1 LIQDKIKVSFRK
13 LKHIHHISDIQIRNL
28 KRHREYEEVFNGL
41 YEEVKKNPDNAVAYI
56 GGDIAHS
63 KTEMS
68 PELIDQLSR
77 LFKNLSDICPTI
89 IIAGNHDCN
98 LNNLNRMDCLTPI
111 VENLNHPNLHY
122 LKRTGIY
129 TCADTDFIVWDVWDS
144 EKDYIKAKDVPGD
157 RNKVV
162 LFHGTVDRSETD
174 LGFKLPSKVKMS
186 MFKGYDL
193 GLLGDIHKRQH
204 LNKEET
210 ISYCGSLVQQNHGE
224 DIGKG
229 YLLWDVPKRK
239 SEYIEIHNDF
249 GYYTIDIQDGKLPD
263 LSDLPNKPRV
273 RVRVSNTKPAQLKR
287 LMTKV
292 QKMAKIQESVITRVD
307 GLSTEKIRDNKINIG
322 DVNSVD
328 YQYKLISEYL
338 KNNYIVDDDTMIKIK
353 DVLKDLNSVIPEAD
367 IQRNVHWKLKR
378 FEFDNMFS
386 YGEDNVVDFT
396 KLNGII
402 GLFAPNATGKSA
414 LLDALSFCLFDT
426 CSRAYKADNIINNSK
441 STLYC
446 KVNFEIDGQ
455 DYFIER
461 RGKKNLRTG
470 HVKVDVDFWMID
482 DTGEKLSLNGD
493 QRRTTQV
500 NIRKVIGGYDD
511 FILTSMSSQNNST
524 VFIDKTQKERKE
536 LLSQF
541 MGLKIFD
548 TLYTQAAEDI
558 KEVNTLLN
566 DFKKS
571 DYDSELASITNDL
584 ILLNGKQKDFKKDE
598 RDLKKQ
604 IKQVLTEIKE
614 ETKRLKPV
622 DSNIRDYKTLEEEKK
637 KLDGILY
644 KVDEEYGVTKTSVQ
658 GFALQR
664 KDLQNKI
671 TSYEQENVSEKYIK
685 LEKLEEERDLFQ
697 IELDKLKIEVRTK
710 LDKIDKLGNLTYDE
724 DCDDCMSNPFTLD
737 AIQTKENLDKDKTLA
752 QQYVTKKQKMEDR
765 IQKMFKVRAYKND
778 LDGLLEEMNSLNVEE
793 SHSSTQLS
801 LLEEK
806 KTNILHQLTS
816 VNNEITQCKSQEQ
829 NVIFNSQIEL
839 SLDNLQSNND
849 DLDYQL
855 DVISKK
861 LTSLHGEIQVLKT
874 KENQINSN
882 INKVEELE
890 DSHQAYQYLLEAIK
904 RDGVPYDL
912 ISKSL
917 PTVEGAVNDILA
929 QIVDFSILFN
939 MDGKVIDT
947 HIVYDD
953 DRVWP
958 LELSSG
964 MERFI
969 SSLAIRVGLMNVSNL
984 PRSNFL
990 AIDEGWGTMDS
1001 ENLNSVAQLFQYLKT
1016 QFQFTFVVSHIES
1029 MRDFVDTLLEIKKV
1043 SGSSSVKFSRD

>member
-1 LIQDKIKVSFRK
+1 MIKNVVKVPFRK

-28 KRHREYEEVFNGL
+28 KRHREYEEVFNRL
-41 YEEVKKNPDNAVAYI
+41 YEKVKLNKENAVAYI

-77 LFKNLSDICPTI
+77 LFKNLSDIVPTI

-98 LNNLNRMDCLTPI
+98 LNNRSRMDCLSPI
-111 VENLNHPNLHY
+111 VDNLKHPNLHY
-122 LKRTGIY
+122 LKDTGIY
-129 TCADTDFIVWDVWDS
+129 KCADVQFVVWDVWDTK
-144 EKDYIKAKDVPGD
+144 KDYIKAKDVEG
-157 RNKVV
+157 KTKIV
-162 LFHGTVDRSETD
+162 LFHGTVDRCETD
-174 LGFKLPSKVKMS
+174 LGFRLPSDVKITQ
-186 MFKGYDL
+186 FKGYDM

-224 DIGKG
+224 GLSHG

-239 SEYIEIHNDF
+239 SEYIEIPNDY
-249 GYYTIDIQDGKLPD
+249 GYYTIDIQDGELPD
-263 LSDLPNKPRV
+263 LSDLPLKPRV
-273 RVRVSNTKPAQLKR
+273 RVRVSNTKPSQLKK

-292 QKMAKIQESVITRVD
+292 RKMAKIQESVITRVD
-307 GLSTEKIRDNKINIG
+307 GLSKEKIRDQKINIG
-322 DVNSVD
+322 DVNNVD
-328 YQYKLISEYL
+328 YQYDLISEYL
-338 KNNYIVDDDTMIKIK
+338 SNNYIVDDDTMIKIK
-353 DVLKDLNSVIPEAD
+353 KVLTDLNAVIPEAD

-386 YGEDNVVDFT
+386 YGENNVVDFT

-455 DYFIER
+455 DYYIER

-470 HVKVDVDFWMID
+470 HVKVDVDFWVVD
-482 DTGEKLSLNGD
+482 DTGEKISLNGD

-566 DFKKS
+566 DFKKA
-571 DYDSELASITNDL
+571 DYDSELANITNDL
-584 ILLNGKQKDFKKDE
+584 ILLETKQKDFKKDE
-598 RDLKKQ
+598 RGLKKQ
-604 IKQVLTEIKE
+604 IKQLLNEIKE

-622 DSNIRDYKTLEEEKK
+622 DSNIREYDTLKEEKK
-637 KLDGILY
+637 KLDGLLY
-644 KVDEEYGVTKTSVQ
+644 KVDEEYGVTKTAVQ
-658 GFALQR
+658 GYALQR
-664 KDLQNKI
+664 KDLQTRI
-671 TSYEQENVSEKYIK
+671 DSYEKENVSEKYIK
-685 LEKLEEERDLFQ
+685 LEKIEEERDLFQ
-697 IELDKLKIEVRTK
+697 IEIDKLKIEVRSK

-724 DCDDCMSNPFTLD
+724 NCDDCMTNPFTLD
-737 AIQTKENLDKDKTLA
+737 AIETKKNLEKDKTLA

-778 LDGLLEEMNSLNVEE
+778 LDGLLEQMSSLNIEE
-793 SHSSTQLS
+793 SHSSTQLN

-806 KTNILHQLTS
+806 KSNILHQLNS

-839 SLDNLQSNND
+839 NLDNLQNNND

-855 DVISKK
+855 DVVGKK

-874 KENQINSN
+874 KEKQINDN
-882 INKVEELE
+882 IDKIEELE
-890 DSHQAYQYLLEAIK
+890 GDHQAYQYLLEAIK

-1001 ENLNSVAQLFQYLKT
+1001 DNLNSVAQLFQYLKT
-1016 QFQFTFVVSHIES
+1016 QFQFAFIVSHIET

-1043 SGSSSVKFSRD
+1043 SGSSSVKFSRN

>member
-1 LIQDKIKVSFRK
+1 MVTDKIKVPFRK

-28 KRHREYEEVFNGL
+28 KRHKEYEQVFEGL
-41 YEEVKKNPDNAVAYI
+41 YKEVKKNPNNAVSYI

-68 PELIDQLSR
+68 PELVDQLSR
-77 LFKNLSDICPTI
+77 LFKNLADICPLI

-98 LNNLNRMDCLTPI
+98 LNNLNRLDVLTPI

-129 TCADTDFIVWDVWDS
+129 TCADTDFIVWDVWDK

-174 LGFKLPSKVKMS
+174 LGFKLPSKIKMS

-229 YLLWDVPKRK
+229 YLLWDVPNRK
-239 SEYIEIHNDF
+239 SEYIEIHNDY
-249 GYYTIDIQDGKLPD
+249 GYYTINIDNGKLPE
-263 LSDLPNKPRV
+263 LPNLPNKPRI
-273 RVRVSNTKPAQLKR
+273 RVRVSNTKPSQLKK
-287 LMTKV
+287 LMTQLQKKCKV
-292 QKMAKIQESVITRVD
+292 QESVITRVD
-307 GLSTEKIRDNKINIG
+307 GLSSEKIRDKKINIG
-322 DVNSVD
+322 DVNNPD
-328 YQYKLISEYL
+328 YQYDLVSEYL

-353 DVLKDLNSVIPEAD
+353 DILKELNQVIPEAD
-367 IQRNVHWKLKR
+367 IQRNISWKLKQ
-378 FEFDNMFS
+378 FEFSNLFS

-396 KLNGII
+396 KLNGMI
-402 GLFAPNATGKSA
+402 GLFAPNASGKSA
-414 LLDALSFCLFDT
+414 LLDALCFNLFDVS
-426 CSRAYKADNIINNSK
+426 SRAYKADNIINKSK
-441 STLYC
+441 TNLHC
-446 KVNFEIDGQ
+446 KVNFEIDGI
-455 DYFIER
+455 DYYIEK

-470 HVKVDVDFWMID
+470 HVKVDIDFWMVD
-482 DTGEKLSLNGD
+482 ETGEHVSLNGD
-493 QRRTTQV
+493 QRRTTQK
-500 NIRKVIGGYDD
+500 NIQRVIGGFDD
-511 FILTSMSSQNNST
+511 FILTSMSSQNDST
-524 VFIDKTQKERKE
+524 VFINKTQKERKE

-548 TLYTQAAEDI
+548 TLYQQAAEDI

-566 DFKKS
+566 DFKKA
-571 DYDSELASITNDL
+571 DYDKELAQITDDL
-584 ILLNGKQKDFKKDE
+584 ILLEGKETEFKNDE
-598 RDLKKQ
+598 GDLKKQ
-604 IKQVLTEIKE
+604 VKRVLNEIKNQ
-614 ETKRLKPV
+614 TKRLKPV
-622 DSNIRDYKTLEEEKK
+622 DDSLKSIEELEEQHT
-637 KLDGILY
+637 KLTTLSENV
-644 KVDEEYGVTKTSVQ
+644 KHKLSEYETEQYDFDRAVKEIE
-658 GFALQR
+658 
-664 KDLQNKI
+664 NKI
-671 TSYEQENVSEKYIK
+671 VIYQQDGVEENYYK

-697 IELDKLKIEVRTK
+697 VEIDKLKIEVRSK
-710 LDKIDKLGNLTYDE
+710 LDKIEKLGDLTYDE
-724 DCDDCMSNPFTLD
+724 DCDHCMSNPFTLD
-737 AIQTKENLDKDKTLA
+737 AIETKKNLEKDKLLA
-752 QQYVTKKQKMEDR
+752 QDYVQKKQNMEDE
-765 IQKMFKVRAYKND
+765 IQKMFKVRAFKKD
-778 LDGLLEEMNSLNVEE
+778 LDELEGKLNEKQRYQDNITSNINITKE
-793 SHSSTQLS
+793 KQKNITTQFNLIKS
-801 LLEEK
+801 DMERA
-806 KTNILHQLTS
+806 
-816 VNNEITQCKSQEQ
+816 KSQEQ
-829 NVIFNSQIEL
+829 NVIFNQQVEVEI
-839 SLDNLQSNND
+839 DKLQNNSD

-855 DVISKK
+855 DTLNSKI
-861 LTSLHGEIQVLKT
+861 TNLHGEIQVLKT
-874 KENQINSN
+874 KEKQINDN

-890 DSHQAYQYLLEAIK
+890 DSHQAYQFLLEAIK

-929 QIVDFSILFN
+929 QIVDFSIIFN

-1001 ENLNSVAQLFQYLKT
+1001 DNLNSVAQLFQYLKSE
-1016 QFQFTFVVSHIES
+1016 FQFSLVVSHIET

-1043 SGSSSVKFSRD
+1043 NGSSSVRFARG

>member
-1 LIQDKIKVSFRK
+1 MENKIKVPFRK

-63 KTEMS
+63 KCEMS

-77 LFKNLSDICPTI
+77 LFKNLADIVPTI

-157 RNKVV
+157 RTKVV

-229 YLLWDVPKRK
+229 YLLWDVPNRK

-249 GYYTIDIQDGKLPD
+249 GYYTVDIDNGKLPE
-263 LSDLPNKPRV
+263 LPNLPNKPRV
-273 RVRVSNTKPAQLKR
+273 RIRVSNTKPAQLKR
-287 LMTKV
+287 LLAKLHKMTN
-292 QKMAKIQESVITRVD
+292 IQESVVTRVD
-307 GLSTEKIRDNKINIG
+307 GLSTETIRDKKINLG
-322 DVNSVD
+322 DINSVG

-338 KNNYIVDDDTMIKIK
+338 SNNYMVDDDTMIKIK
-353 DVLKDLNSVIPEAD
+353 KVLTDLNAVIPESD
-367 IQRNVHWKLKR
+367 VQRNVHWKLKK
-378 FEFDNMFS
+378 FEFSNLFS

-396 KLNGII
+396 KLNGVV
-402 GLFAPNATGKSA
+402 GLFAPNAAGKSG
-414 LLDALSFCLFDT
+414 LLDALCFNLFDMS
-426 CSRAYKADNIINNSK
+426 SRAYKADKIINNSK
-441 STLYC
+441 SNLHC
-446 KVNFEIDGQ
+446 RVNFEIDGT
-455 DYFIER
+455 DYFIEKT
-461 RGKKNLRTG
+461 GKKNLRTG
-470 HVKVDVDFWMID
+470 HVKVDIEFWMID
-482 DTGEKLSLNGD
+482 ETGDKISLNGD
-493 QRRTTQV
+493 QRRTTQN
-500 NIRKVIGGYDD
+500 NIKRVIGNYED

-548 TLYTQAAEDI
+548 SLWQQATEDI
-558 KEVNTLLN
+558 KEVNTLLR
-566 DFKKS
+566 DFKKA
-571 DYDSELASITNDL
+571 DYDSELATITDDL
-584 ILLNGKQKDFKKDE
+584 ILLESKEKDFKKDE
-598 RDLKKQ
+598 KELKKSIKDIMGS
-604 IKQVLTEIKE
+604 IKQ
-614 ETKRLKPV
+614 ETLRLKPV
-622 DSNIRDYKTLEEEKK
+622 DITLKPIKTLNDEHSKLTTLQDNVKEKLNELSTEQYDFEKAVKEIENKIVIYQQDGVEEK
-637 KLDGILY
+637 Y
-644 KVDEEYGVTKTSVQ
+644 YQ
-658 GFALQR
+658 
-664 KDLQNKI
+664 
-671 TSYEQENVSEKYIK
+671 

-697 IELDKLKIEVRTK
+697 IELDKLKSEVRVK
-710 LDKIDKLGNLTYDE
+710 LDKIDKLGNLTHDE
-724 DCDDCMSNPFTLD
+724 DCEHCMSNPFTLD
-737 AIQTKENLDKDKTLA
+737 AIETKKNLDKDKLLA
-752 QQYVTKKQKMEDR
+752 QQYVQKKQLMEDE
-765 IQKMFKVRAYKND
+765 IQKQFKVRAFKKD
-778 LDGLLEEMNSLNVEE
+778 LDGLEG
-793 SHSSTQLS
+793 
-801 LLEEK
+801 
-806 KTNILHQLTS
+806 
-816 VNNEITQCKSQEQ
+816 
-829 NVIFNSQIEL
+829 EL
-839 SLDNLQSNND
+839 SEKQRYQENITSNINLIKEKQKNITTQFNLITSDINKSNAQEKNVVFNEQIAQAIDHLQNNND

-855 DVISKK
+855 DMVSKK
-861 LTSLHGEIQVLKT
+861 LTSIHGDIKVLKT
-874 KENQINSN
+874 KETQINDN
-882 INKVEELE
+882 IDKVEELE
-890 DSHQAYQYLLEAIK
+890 GDHQAYQYLLEAIK
-904 RDGVPYDL
+904 RDVVPYDL

-929 QIVDFSILFN
+929 QIVDFSIVFN
-939 MDGKVIDT
+939 MDGKQIDT

-1001 ENLNSVAQLFQYLKT
+1001 ENLNSV
-1016 QFQFTFVVSHIES
+1016 
-1029 MRDFVDTLLEIKKV
+1029 
-1043 SGSSSVKFSRD
+1043 

>member
-1 LIQDKIKVSFRK
+1 MVTSKMKVPFRK

-28 KRHREYEEVFNGL
+28 KRHKEYEQVFEGL
-41 YEEVKKNPDNAVAYI
+41 YEEVRKNPNNAISYI

-68 PELIDQLSR
+68 PELVDQLSR
-77 LFKNLSDICPTI
+77 LFKNLADICPLV

-98 LNNLNRMDCLTPI
+98 LNNLNRMDVLSPI

-129 TCADTDFIVWDVWDS
+129 TCGDTDLIVWDVWDK

-157 RNKVV
+157 RKKVV

-193 GLLGDIHKRQH
+193 GLLGDIHKRQF

-210 ISYCGSLVQQNHGE
+210 IAYCGSLVQQNHGE

-229 YLLWDVPKRK
+229 YLLWDMETLK
-239 SEYIEIHNDF
+239 SKYIEIPNEY
-249 GYYTIDIQDGKLPD
+249 GYYTINIDNGKLPE
-263 LSDLPNKPRV
+263 LPDFPKKPRV
-273 RVRVSNTKPAQLKR
+273 RIRVSNTKPSQLKK
-287 LMTKV
+287 LMTQL
-292 QKMAKIQESVITRVD
+292 QKKAKIQESVITKVD
-307 GLSTEKIRDNKINIG
+307 GLSTEKIRDKKINIG
-322 DVNSVD
+322 DVNNPD
-328 YQYKLISEYL
+328 YQYDLVSEYL

-353 DVLKDLNSVIPEAD
+353 DILKELNQVIPDAD
-367 IQRNVHWKLKR
+367 VQRNINWKLKK
-378 FEFDNMFS
+378 FEFSNLFS

-396 KLNGII
+396 KLNGMI
-402 GLFAPNATGKSA
+402 GLFAPNASGKSA
-414 LLDALSFCLFDT
+414 LLDALCFNLFDIS
-426 CSRAYKADNIINNSK
+426 SRAYKADNIINKSK
-441 STLYC
+441 TNLHC
-446 KVNFEIDGQ
+446 KVNFEIDGI
-455 DYFIER
+455 DYFIEKF
-461 RGKKNLRTG
+461 GKKNLRTG
-470 HVKVDVDFWMID
+470 HVKVDIDFWMID
-482 DTGEKLSLNGD
+482 ETGEQVSLNGD
-493 QRRTTQV
+493 QRRTTQK
-500 NIRKVIGGYDD
+500 NIQRVIGSFDD
-511 FILTSMSSQNNST
+511 FILTSMSSQNDST
-524 VFIDKTQKERKE
+524 VFINKTQKERKE

-548 TLYTQAAEDI
+548 TLYQHAAEDI
-558 KEVNTLLN
+558 KEVNALLT

-571 DYDSELASITNDL
+571 DYDKELAQITDDL
-584 ILLNGKQKDFKKDE
+584 ILLEGKEKEFKKDE
-598 RDLKKQ
+598 KDLKK
-604 IKQVLTEIKE
+604 EIKKVQGDIQE
-614 ETKRLKPV
+614 QTKRLKPV
-622 DSNIRDYKTLEEEKK
+622 DDSLKSIEELEEQHT
-637 KLDGILY
+637 KLTTLSENV
-644 KVDEEYGVTKTSVQ
+644 KHKLSEYEIEQYDFERAVQ
-658 GFALQR
+658 EIE
-664 KDLQNKI
+664 NKI
-671 TSYEQENVSEKYIK
+671 LIYKQDGVEENYYK

-697 IELDKLKIEVRTK
+697 IELDKLKIEVRSK

-724 DCDDCMSNPFTLD
+724 DCDHCMSNPFTLD
-737 AIQTKENLDKDKTLA
+737 AIETKKNLEKDKTLA
-752 QQYVTKKQKMEDR
+752 QEYVQKKQKMEDE
-765 IQKMFKVRAYKND
+765 IQKMFKVRAFKKD
-778 LDGLLEEMNSLNVEE
+778 LDELNGKLNEKQRYQDNITSNINITKEKQKNITTQFNLITSEMERS
-793 SHSSTQLS
+793 
-801 LLEEK
+801 
-806 KTNILHQLTS
+806 
-816 VNNEITQCKSQEQ
+816 KSQEQ
-829 NVIFNSQIEL
+829 NVVFNEQILKEIDHL
-839 SLDNLQSNND
+839 ENGLT

-855 DVISKK
+855 DVVSDK
-861 LTSLHGEIQVLKT
+861 LTKLHGEIQVLKT
-874 KENQINSN
+874 KENQINTN
-882 INKVEELE
+882 IDKVEELE

-929 QIVDFSILFN
+929 QIVDFSIVFN
-939 MDGKVIDT
+939 MDGKQIDT

-984 PRSNFL
+984 PRCNFL

-1001 ENLNSVAQLFQYLKT
+1001 DNLNSVAQLFQYLKSE
-1016 QFQFTFVVSHIES
+1016 FQFSLVVSHIET

-1043 SGSSSVKFSRD
+1043 SGSSSVRFARG

>member
-1 LIQDKIKVSFRK
+1 MVTDKIKVPFRK

-28 KRHREYEEVFNGL
+28 KRHKEYEQVFEGL
-41 YEEVKKNPDNAVAYI
+41 YKEVKKNPNNAVSYI

-68 PELIDQLSR
+68 PELVDQLSR
-77 LFKNLSDICPTI
+77 LFKNLADICPLI

-98 LNNLNRMDCLTPI
+98 LNNLNRLDVLTPI

-129 TCADTDFIVWDVWDS
+129 TCADTDFIVWDVWDK

-157 RNKVV
+157 RTKVV
-162 LFHGTVDRSETD
+162 LYHGTVDRSETD
-174 LGFKLPSKVKMS
+174 LGFKLPSKIKMS

-229 YLLWDVPKRK
+229 YLLWDVPNRK
-239 SEYIEIHNDF
+239 SEYIEIHNDY
-249 GYYTIDIQDGKLPD
+249 GYYTINIDNGKLPE
-263 LSDLPNKPRV
+263 LPNLPNKPRI
-273 RVRVSNTKPAQLKR
+273 RVRVSNTKPSQLKK
-287 LMTKV
+287 LMTQLQKKCKV
-292 QKMAKIQESVITRVD
+292 QESVITRVD
-307 GLSTEKIRDNKINIG
+307 GLSSEKIRDKKINIG
-322 DVNSVD
+322 DVNNPD
-328 YQYKLISEYL
+328 YQYDLVSEYL

-353 DVLKDLNSVIPEAD
+353 DILKELNQVIPEAD
-367 IQRNVHWKLKR
+367 IQRNISWKLKQ
-378 FEFDNMFS
+378 FEFSNLFS

-396 KLNGII
+396 KLNGMI
-402 GLFAPNATGKSA
+402 GLFAPNASGKSA
-414 LLDALSFCLFDT
+414 LLDALCFNLFDVS
-426 CSRAYKADNIINNSK
+426 SRAYKADNIINKSK
-441 STLYC
+441 TNLHC
-446 KVNFEIDGQ
+446 KVNFEIDGI
-455 DYFIER
+455 DYYIEK

-470 HVKVDVDFWMID
+470 HVKVDIDFWMVD
-482 DTGEKLSLNGD
+482 ETGEHVSLNGD
-493 QRRTTQV
+493 QRRTTQK
-500 NIRKVIGGYDD
+500 NIQRVIGGFDD
-511 FILTSMSSQNNST
+511 FILTSMSSQNDST
-524 VFIDKTQKERKE
+524 VFINKTQKERKE

-548 TLYTQAAEDI
+548 TLYQQAAEDI

-566 DFKKS
+566 DFKKA
-571 DYDSELASITNDL
+571 DYDKELAQITDDL
-584 ILLNGKQKDFKKDE
+584 ILLEGKETEFKNDE
-598 RDLKKQ
+598 GDLKKQ
-604 IKQVLTEIKE
+604 VKRVLNEIKNQ
-614 ETKRLKPV
+614 TKRLKPV
-622 DSNIRDYKTLEEEKK
+622 DDSLKSIEELEEQHT
-637 KLDGILY
+637 KLTTLSENV
-644 KVDEEYGVTKTSVQ
+644 KHKLSEYETEQYDFDRAVKEIE
-658 GFALQR
+658 
-664 KDLQNKI
+664 NKI
-671 TSYEQENVSEKYIK
+671 VIYQQDGVEENYYK

-697 IELDKLKIEVRTK
+697 VEIDKLKIEVRSK
-710 LDKIDKLGNLTYDE
+710 LDKIEKLGDLTYDE
-724 DCDDCMSNPFTLD
+724 DCDHCMSNPFTLD
-737 AIQTKENLDKDKTLA
+737 AIETKKNLEKDKLLA
-752 QQYVTKKQKMEDR
+752 QDYVQKKQNMEDE
-765 IQKMFKVRAYKND
+765 IQKMFKVRAFKKD
-778 LDGLLEEMNSLNVEE
+778 LDELEGKLNEKQRYQDNITSNINITKE
-793 SHSSTQLS
+793 KQKNITTQFNLIKS
-801 LLEEK
+801 DMERA
-806 KTNILHQLTS
+806 
-816 VNNEITQCKSQEQ
+816 KSQEQ
-829 NVIFNSQIEL
+829 NVIFNQQVEVEI
-839 SLDNLQSNND
+839 DKLQNNSD

-855 DVISKK
+855 DTLNSKI
-861 LTSLHGEIQVLKT
+861 TNLHGEIQVLKT
-874 KENQINSN
+874 KEKQINDN

-890 DSHQAYQYLLEAIK
+890 DSHQAYQFLLEAIK

-929 QIVDFSILFN
+929 QIVDFSIIFN

-1001 ENLNSVAQLFQYLKT
+1001 DNLNSVAQLFQYLKSE
-1016 QFQFTFVVSHIES
+1016 FQFSLVVSHIET

-1043 SGSSSVKFSRD
+1043 NGSSSVRFARG

>member
-1 LIQDKIKVSFRK
+1 MIQEKVKVPFRK

-28 KRHREYEEVFNGL
+28 RRHREYEEVFNGL
-41 YEEVKKNPDNAVAYI
+41 YEEVKKNPNNAVAYI

-63 KTEMS
+63 KCEMS

-77 LFKNLSDICPTI
+77 LFKNLADICPTI

-122 LKRTGIY
+122 LKRTGVY
-129 TCADTDFIVWDVWDS
+129 TFADTDFIVWDVWDK
-144 EKDYIKAKDVPGD
+144 EEDYIKAKDIPGD
-157 RNKVV
+157 NTKVV

-229 YLLWDVPKRK
+229 YLLWDVPARK
-239 SEYIEIHNDF
+239 SEYIEIHNDY
-249 GYYTIDIQDGKLPD
+249 GYYTINIDNGKLPD
-263 LSDLPNKPRV
+263 LSDLPSKPRV

-292 QKMAKIQESVITRVD
+292 QKMTKIQESVITRVD
-307 GLSTEKIRDNKINIG
+307 GLSTDKIRDNKVNIG
-322 DVNSVD
+322 DVSNVG
-328 YQYKLISEYL
+328 YQFDLISEYL
-338 KNNYIVDDDTMIKIK
+338 KNNYIVDDNTMIKIK
-353 DVLKDLNSVIPEAD
+353 KVLTDLNAVIPEAD
-367 IQRNVHWKLKR
+367 IQRNVNWKLKR
-378 FEFDNMFS
+378 FEFSNLFS

-396 KLNGII
+396 KLNGMI
-402 GLFAPNATGKSA
+402 GLFAPNASGKSA
-414 LLDALSFCLFDT
+414 LLDALCFNLFDLS
-426 CSRAYKADNIINNSK
+426 SRTFKADNIINKAK
-441 STLYC
+441 STLHC
-446 KVNFEIDGQ
+446 KVNFEIDGI
-455 DYFIER
+455 DYFIEKK
-461 RGKKNLRTG
+461 GKKNLRTG
-470 HVKVDVDFWMID
+470 HVKVDIEFWMID

-493 QRRTTQV
+493 QRRTTQN
-500 NIRKVIGGYDD
+500 NIKRVIGNYED

-548 TLYTQAAEDI
+548 SLWQQATEDI
-558 KEVNTLLN
+558 KEVNTLLR
-566 DFKKS
+566 DFKKA
-571 DYDSELASITNDL
+571 DYDSELATITDDL
-584 ILLNGKQKDFKKDE
+584 ILLESKEKDFKKDE
-598 RDLKKQ
+598 KELKKSIKDIMGS
-604 IKQVLTEIKE
+604 IKQ
-614 ETKRLKPV
+614 ETLRLKPV
-622 DSNIRDYKTLEEEKK
+622 DITLKPIKTLNDEHSKLTTLQDNVKEKLNELSTEQYDFEKAVKEIENKIVIYQQDGVEEK
-637 KLDGILY
+637 Y
-644 KVDEEYGVTKTSVQ
+644 YQ
-658 GFALQR
+658 
-664 KDLQNKI
+664 
-671 TSYEQENVSEKYIK
+671 

-697 IELDKLKIEVRTK
+697 IELDKLKSEVRVK
-710 LDKIDKLGNLTYDE
+710 LDKIDKLGNLTHDE
-724 DCDDCMSNPFTLD
+724 DCEHCMSNPFTLD
-737 AIQTKENLDKDKTLA
+737 AIETKKNLDKDKLLA
-752 QQYVTKKQKMEDR
+752 QQYVQKKQLMEDE
-765 IQKMFKVRAYKND
+765 IQKQFKVRAFKKD
-778 LDGLLEEMNSLNVEE
+778 LDGLEG
-793 SHSSTQLS
+793 
-801 LLEEK
+801 
-806 KTNILHQLTS
+806 
-816 VNNEITQCKSQEQ
+816 
-829 NVIFNSQIEL
+829 EL
-839 SLDNLQSNND
+839 SEKQRYQENITSNINLIKEKQKNITTQFNLITSDINKSNAQEKNVVFNEQIAQAIDHLQNNND

-855 DVISKK
+855 DMVSKK
-861 LTSLHGEIQVLKT
+861 LTSIHGDIKVLKT
-874 KENQINSN
+874 KETQINDN
-882 INKVEELE
+882 IDKVEELE
-890 DSHQAYQYLLEAIK
+890 GDHQAYQYLLEAIK

-929 QIVDFSILFN
+929 QIVDFSIVFN
-939 MDGKVIDT
+939 MDGKQIDT

-1001 ENLNSVAQLFQYLKT
+1001 ENLNSVSQLFQYLKSE
-1016 QFQFTFVVSHIES
+1016 FQFSLVVSHIET

-1043 SGSSSVKFSRD
+1043 NGSSSVKFSRD

>member
-1 LIQDKIKVSFRK
+1 MIQEKIKVPFRK

-28 KRHREYEEVFNGL
+28 KRHREYEEVFEGL
-41 YEEVKKNPDNAVAYI
+41 YEAVKKNPDNAVAYI

-77 LFKNLSDICPTI
+77 LFKNLSDIVPTI

-98 LNNLNRMDCLTPI
+98 LNNLNRLDCLSPI

-129 TCADTDFIVWDVWDS
+129 TCADTDFIVWDVWDK

-157 RNKVV
+157 RTKVV

-239 SEYIEIHNDF
+239 SKYIEIHNDF
-249 GYYTIDIQDGKLPD
+249 GYYTINIDNGKLPD

-307 GLSTEKIRDNKINIG
+307 GLSTEKIRDKKINIG
-322 DVNSVD
+322 DVNNVD
-328 YQYKLISEYL
+328 YQYDLVSEYL

-353 DVLKDLNSVIPEAD
+353 DILKDLNGVIPEAD
-367 IQRNVHWKLKR
+367 IQRNVSWKIKR

-386 YGEDNVVDFT
+386 YGENNVVDFT
-396 KLNGII
+396 KLNGIV

-414 LLDALSFCLFDT
+414 LLDALSFCLFDIS
-426 CSRAYKADNIINNSK
+426 SRAYKADNIINKAK
-441 STLYC
+441 SNLYC
-446 KVNFEIDGQ
+446 KVNFEIDGI
-455 DYFIER
+455 DYYIEKK
-461 RGKKNLRTG
+461 GKKNLRTG
-470 HVKVDVDFWMID
+470 HVKVDIDFWMVD
-482 DTGEKLSLNGD
+482 ETGESISLNGD
-493 QRRTTQV
+493 QRRTTQN
-500 NIRKVIGGYDD
+500 NIKKVIGNYED

-548 TLYTQAAEDI
+548 KLYTQAAEDI
-558 KEVNTLLN
+558 KEVNTLLT
-566 DFKKS
+566 DFKKA
-571 DYDSELASITNDL
+571 DYDSELASITDDL
-584 ILLNGKQKDFKKDE
+584 ILLESKQKDFKKDE
-598 RDLKKQ
+598 RDLKKSN
-604 IKQVLTEIKE
+604 KELLSKIKE
-614 ETKRLKPV
+614 QTKRLKPV
-622 DSNIRDYKTLEEEKK
+622 DDSLKSIEVLEGEHSKLQTLSENVKQ
-637 KLDGILY
+637 KLS
-644 KVDEEYGVTKTSVQ
+644 EYETEQYDFDKAVKEIE
-658 GFALQR
+658 
-664 KDLQNKI
+664 NKI
-671 TSYEQENVSEKYIK
+671 VIYQQDGVEENYYK

-697 IELDKLKIEVRTK
+697 IELDKLKIEVRSK
-710 LDKIDKLGNLTYDE
+710 LDKIEKLGDLTYDD
-724 DCDDCMSNPFTLD
+724 DCDHCMSNPFTLD
-737 AIQTKENLDKDKTLA
+737 AIETKKNLNKDKLLA
-752 QQYVTKKQKMEDR
+752 QEYVQKKQTMEDE
-765 IQKMFKVRAYKND
+765 IQKQFKVRAFKKD
-778 LDGLLEEMNSLNVEE
+778 LDELETKLSEKQRYQDNIVSNINLTKEKQKNIG
-793 SHSSTQLS
+793 TQFNLIKS
-801 LLEEK
+801 DMERA
-806 KTNILHQLTS
+806 
-816 VNNEITQCKSQEQ
+816 KSQEQ
-829 NVIFNSQIEL
+829 DVMFNSQVEIEI
-839 SLDNLQSNND
+839 DKLQNESD

-855 DVISKK
+855 DVVGSK
-861 LTSLHGEIQVLKT
+861 LTSLHGDIQVLKT
-874 KENQINSN
+874 KEKQINDN

-929 QIVDFSILFN
+929 QIVDFSIIFN
-939 MDGKVIDT
+939 MDGKQIDT

-964 MERFI
+964 MERFV

-1001 ENLNSVAQLFQYLKT
+1001 ENLNSVHQLFQYLKT
-1016 QFQFTFVVSHIES
+1016 QFQFSLVVSHIES

-1043 SGSSSVKFSRD
+1043 SGSSSVRFARD

>member
-1 LIQDKIKVSFRK
+1 MIQSKIKVPFRK
-13 LKHIHHISDIQIRNL
+13 LKYIHHISDIQIRNL
-28 KRHREYEEVFNGL
+28 KRHKEYEEVFNRT
-41 YEEVKKNPDNAVAYI
+41 YESVKENPDNAVAYI

-77 LFKNLSDICPTI
+77 LFKNLADIVPTI

-98 LNNLNRMDCLTPI
+98 LNNLNRLDCLTPI

-122 LKRTGIY
+122 LKNTGVY
-129 TCADTDFIVWDVWDS
+129 KCADTSFVVWDVWDN
-144 EKDYIKAKDVPGD
+144 EKDYIKAKDVEGET
-157 RNKVV
+157 KIV

-204 LNKEET
+204 LNEEET

-224 DIGKG
+224 GLDHG

-239 SEYIEIHNDF
+239 STYIPVVNDF

-263 LSDLPNKPRV
+263 LSDLPLKPRL
-273 RVRVSNTKPAQLKR
+273 RVRVSNTKPSQLKK

-292 QKMAKIQESVITRVD
+292 QKMAKIQESVISRVD
-307 GLSTEKIRDNKINIG
+307 GLSTDKIRDIKINIG
-322 DVNSVD
+322 DVNNLD
-328 YQYKLISEYL
+328 YQYELIREYL
-338 KNNYIVDDDTMIKIK
+338 SNNYIVDDDTMIKIK
-353 DVLKDLNSVIPEAD
+353 KVLTDLNAVIPEAD
-367 IQRNVHWKLKR
+367 IQRNVHWKLKK

-441 STLYC
+441 STLNC
-446 KVNFEIDGQ
+446 LVNFEIDGL

-470 HVKVDVDFWMID
+470 HVKVDVDFWVID
-482 DTGEKLSLNGD
+482 DTGEKISLNGD
-493 QRRTTQV
+493 QRRTTQN
-500 NIRKVIGGYDD
+500 NIKKVIGSYDD

-548 TLYTQAAEDI
+548 TLYIQASEDI
-558 KEVNTLLN
+558 KEVDTLLK

-571 DYDSELASITNDL
+571 DYDSEMANITDDL
-584 ILLNGKQKDFKKDE
+584 ILLEGKQTDFKKDK

-604 IKQVLTEIKE
+604 LRTIMGEIKSQ
-614 ETKRLKPV
+614 TKRLKPV
-622 DSNIRDYKTLEEEKK
+622 DSNIRDYDILQDEKK
-637 KLDGILY
+637 KLNGILY
-644 KVDEEYGVTKTSVQ
+644 KVDDEYGVTKTTVQ

-664 KDLQNKI
+664 TEFQTKI
-671 TSYEQENVSEKYIK
+671 TSYEKENVSEKYIK

-697 IELDKLKIEVRTK
+697 VEIDKLKIEVRSK
-710 LDKIDKLGNLTYDE
+710 LDKIEKLGNLEWDE
-724 DCDDCMSNPFTLD
+724 DCDFCMSNPFTLD
-737 AIQTKENLDKDKTLA
+737 AIETQKNLDKDKLLA
-752 QQYVTKKQKMEDR
+752 QQYVTKKQRMEDR
-765 IQKMFKVRAYKND
+765 IKKMFKIRAYKSD
-778 LDGLLEEMNSLNVEE
+778 LESLLEEINSLNIQET
-793 SHSSTQLS
+793 HSTTQLS

-806 KTNILHQLTS
+806 KNNILNQLNS
-816 VNNEITQCKSQEQ
+816 INSEITTYKSQEQ
-829 NVIFNSQIEL
+829 NVLFNSQVEVEI
-839 SLDNLQSNND
+839 DKLQNNGD
-849 DLDYQL
+849 DLDYQI
-855 DVISKK
+855 DMVSKK
-861 LTSLHGEIQVLKT
+861 LTTLHGEIQVLKT
-874 KENQINSN
+874 KEKQINDN
-882 INKVEELE
+882 ISKIEKLE
-890 DSHQAYQYLLEAIK
+890 GDHQAYQYLIEAIK

-917 PTVEGAVNDILA
+917 PTVEGAVNDILS

-958 LELSSG
+958 LEMSSG

-1001 ENLNSVAQLFQYLKT
+1001 DNLNSVAQLFQYLKT
-1016 QFQFTFVVSHIES
+1016 QFQFTFIVSHIET

>member
-1 LIQDKIKVSFRK
+1 MVTSKLKVPFRK

-28 KRHREYEEVFNGL
+28 KRHREYEQVFEGL
-41 YEEVKKNPDNAVAYI
+41 YNEVKKNPKNAISYI

-68 PELIDQLSR
+68 PELVDQLSR
-77 LFKNLSDICPTI
+77 LFKNLADICPLV

-98 LNNLNRMDCLTPI
+98 LNNLNRMDVLTPI

-129 TCADTDFIVWDVWDS
+129 TCGDTDLIVWDVWDK

-157 RNKVV
+157 RKKVV

-229 YLLWDVPKRK
+229 YLLWDMETLK
-239 SEYIEIHNDF
+239 SEYIEIPNEY
-249 GYYTIDIQDGKLPD
+249 GYYTINIDNGKLPE
-263 LSDLPNKPRV
+263 LPNLPKKPRV
-273 RVRVSNTKPAQLKR
+273 RVRVSNTKPSQLKK
-287 LMTKV
+287 LMTQL
-292 QKMAKIQESVITRVD
+292 QKKCKIQESVITRVD
-307 GLSTEKIRDNKINIG
+307 GLSTEKIRDKKINIG
-322 DVNSVD
+322 DVNNPD
-328 YQYKLISEYL
+328 YQYDLVREYL
-338 KNNYIVDDDTMIKIK
+338 KNNYLVDDETMIKIK
-353 DVLKDLNSVIPEAD
+353 NILKDLNSTIPEAD

-378 FEFDNMFS
+378 FEFSNLFS

-396 KLNGII
+396 KLNGMI
-402 GLFAPNATGKSA
+402 GLFAPNASGKSA
-414 LLDALSFCLFDT
+414 LLDALCFNLFDMS
-426 CSRAYKADNIINNSK
+426 SRTYRADNIINKAKNN
-441 STLYC
+441 LHC

-455 DYFIER
+455 DYFIEKK
-461 RGKKNLRTG
+461 GKKNLRTG
-470 HVKVDVDFWMID
+470 HVKVDIDFWTID
-482 DTGEKLSLNGD
+482 DTGEEISLNGD
-493 QRRTTQV
+493 QRRTTQN
-500 NIRKVIGGYDD
+500 NIKKVIGNYED

-548 TLYTQAAEDI
+548 TLYQQASDEI

-566 DFKKS
+566 DFKKA
-571 DYDSELASITNDL
+571 DYDRELADITDS
-584 ILLNGKQKDFKKDE
+584 LLLLEGKEKDFKSDE
-598 RDLKKQ
+598 DKLKKEYKKITTDIQ
-604 IKQVLTEIKE
+604 EQ
-614 ETKRLKPV
+614 TKRLKPV
-622 DSNIRDYKTLEEEKK
+622 DNTLKSIEVLEEEHSKLHTLSEKVKK
-637 KLDGILY
+637 NLS
-644 KVDEEYGVTKTSVQ
+644 EYEIEQYDYEKATQ
-658 GFALQR
+658 EIE
-664 KDLQNKI
+664 NKI
-671 TSYEQENVSEKYIK
+671 VIYKQDGVEENYYK

-697 IELDKLKIEVRTK
+697 IELDKLKADVRVK
-710 LDKIDKLGNLTYDE
+710 LDKIEKLGNLTWDE
-724 DCDDCMSNPFTLD
+724 DCEHCMSNPFTLD
-737 AIQTKENLDKDKTLA
+737 AIETKKNLEKDKTLA
-752 QQYVTKKQKMEDR
+752 QQYVQKKQKMEDE
-765 IQKMFKVRAYKND
+765 IQTMFKVRAFKKD
-778 LDGLLEEMNSLNVEE
+778 LDELQDRLNEKQRYQDNIISNIKITKEKQKNITTQFNLITSEMERA
-793 SHSSTQLS
+793 
-801 LLEEK
+801 
-806 KTNILHQLTS
+806 
-816 VNNEITQCKSQEQ
+816 KSQEQ
-829 NVIFNSQIEL
+829 NVVFNEQI
-839 SLDNLQSNND
+839 LQEIDKLENYQT

-855 DVISKK
+855 GMVTEK
-861 LTSLHGEIQVLKT
+861 LTKLHGEIQVLKT
-874 KENQINSN
+874 KENQINDN
-882 INKVEELE
+882 IKKVEELE

-929 QIVDFSILFN
+929 QIVDFSIIFN
-939 MDGKVIDT
+939 MDGKQIDT

-1001 ENLNSVAQLFQYLKT
+1001 DNLNSVAQLFQYLKT
-1016 QFQFTFVVSHIES
+1016 EFQFSLVVSHIES

-1043 SGSSSVKFSRD
+1043 GGSSSVRFSRD

>member
-1 LIQDKIKVSFRK
+1 MVTDKIKVPFRK
-13 LKHIHHISDIQIRNL
+13 LKYIHHISDIQIRNL

-77 LFKNLSDICPTI
+77 LFKNLSDIVPTI

-98 LNNLNRMDCLTPI
+98 LNNLNRLDCLTPI

-129 TCADTDFIVWDVWDS
+129 TCADTDFIVWDVWDK

-239 SEYIEIHNDF
+239 SKYIEIHNDF
-249 GYYTIDIQDGKLPD
+249 GYYTINIDNGKLPD

-307 GLSTEKIRDNKINIG
+307 GLSTEKVRDKKINIG
-322 DVNSVD
+322 DVNNVD
-328 YQYKLISEYL
+328 YQYDLVSEYL

-353 DVLKDLNSVIPEAD
+353 EVLSDLNSVIPEAD

-386 YGEDNVVDFT
+386 YGENNVVDFT
-396 KLNGII
+396 KLNGMI

-414 LLDALSFCLFDT
+414 LLDSLSFCLFDVS
-426 CSRAYKADNIINNSK
+426 SRAYKADNIINNSK
-441 STLYC
+441 NNLYC
-446 KVNFEIDGQ
+446 KVNFEIDNI
-455 DYFIER
+455 DYYIEK

-470 HVKVDVDFWMID
+470 HVKVDIDFWMVD
-482 DTGEKLSLNGD
+482 ETGEKISLNGD
-493 QRRTTQV
+493 QRRTTQN
-500 NIRKVIGGYDD
+500 NIKKVIGSYDD

-548 TLYTQAAEDI
+548 RLYTQAAEDI
-558 KEVNTLLN
+558 KEVDTLLK

-571 DYDSELASITNDL
+571 DYDSELASITDDL
-584 ILLNGKQKDFKKDE
+584 ILLDGKQKDFKKDE
-598 RDLKKQ
+598 KELKSEVKKILSDIQ
-604 IKQVLTEIKE
+604 EQ
-614 ETKRLKPV
+614 TKRLKPV
-622 DSNIRDYKTLEEEKK
+622 DDSLQSIEDLEEQHT
-637 KLDGILY
+637 KLQTLSENV
-644 KVDEEYGVTKTSVQ
+644 KHKLSEYETEQYDFDRAVKEIE
-658 GFALQR
+658 
-664 KDLQNKI
+664 NKI
-671 TSYEQENVSEKYIK
+671 VIYQQDGVEENYYK

-697 IELDKLKIEVRTK
+697 IELDKLKIEVRSK
-710 LDKIDKLGNLTYDE
+710 LDKIEKLGDLTYDE
-724 DCDDCMSNPFTLD
+724 NCDDCMSNPFTLD
-737 AIQTKENLDKDKTLA
+737 AIETKKNLEKDKTLA
-752 QQYVTKKQKMEDR
+752 QEYVQKKQNMEDE
-765 IQKMFKVRAYKND
+765 IQKMFKVRAFKKD
-778 LDGLLEEMNSLNVEE
+778 LDELEGKLNEKQRYQDNIISNINLTKE
-793 SHSSTQLS
+793 KQKNITTQFNLIKS
-801 LLEEK
+801 DMERA
-806 KTNILHQLTS
+806 
-816 VNNEITQCKSQEQ
+816 KSQEQ
-829 NVIFNSQIEL
+829 NVMFNSQV
-839 SLDNLQSNND
+839 LQEIDKMENYQN

-855 DVISKK
+855 DVVSDK
-861 LTSLHGEIQVLKT
+861 LTTLHGDIQVLRT
-874 KENQINSN
+874 KEKQINDN
-882 INKVEELE
+882 IKKVEELE

-929 QIVDFSILFN
+929 QIVDFSIVFN
-939 MDGKVIDT
+939 MDGKQIDT

-1001 ENLNSVAQLFQYLKT
+1001 DNLNSVHQLFQYLKT

-1029 MRDFVDTLLEIKKV
+1029 MRDFVDTLLEIKKI
-1043 SGSSSVKFSRD
+1043 SGSSSVRFSRD

>member
-1 LIQDKIKVSFRK
+1 MIQSKIKVPFRK
-13 LKHIHHISDIQIRNL
+13 LKYIHHISDIQIRNL
-28 KRHREYEEVFNGL
+28 KRHREYEEVFNRT
-41 YEEVKKNPDNAVAYI
+41 YERVKEHSDNAVAYI

-98 LNNLNRMDCLTPI
+98 LNNLNRMDCLSPI

-129 TCADTDFIVWDVWDS
+129 TCADTDFIVWDVWDK

-204 LNKEET
+204 LNEEET

-229 YLLWDVPKRK
+229 YLLWDVPTRK
-239 SEYIEIHNDF
+239 SEYIEIPNDF

-263 LSDLPNKPRV
+263 LSDLPNKPRI

-307 GLSTEKIRDNKINIG
+307 GLSKEKIRDNKINIG

-353 DVLKDLNSVIPEAD
+353 KVLTELNAIIPEAD
-367 IQRNVHWKLKR
+367 IQRNVNWKLKR

-386 YGEDNVVDFT
+386 YGESNVVDFT

-470 HVKVDVDFWMID
+470 HVKVDVDFWVID

-493 QRRTTQV
+493 QRRTTQN
-500 NIRKVIGGYDD
+500 NIKKVIGSYDD

-558 KEVNTLLN
+558 KEVNTLLK

-584 ILLNGKQKDFKKDE
+584 ILLEGKQKDFKKDE

-604 IKQVLTEIKE
+604 IKQILNEIKE

-622 DSNIRDYKTLEEEKK
+622 DSNIRDFDTLEEEKK
-637 KLDGILY
+637 KLDDILY
-644 KVDEEYGVTKTSVQ
+644 KVDDEYGITKTAVQ
-658 GFALQR
+658 GFALQT
-664 KDLQNKI
+664 KDLQTKI
-671 TSYEQENVSEKYIK
+671 TSYEKENVSEKYIK

-697 IELDKLKIEVRTK
+697 IEIDKLKIEVRTK

-724 DCDDCMSNPFTLD
+724 DCGDCMSNPFTLD

-765 IQKMFKVRAYKND
+765 ISKMFKVRAYKND
-778 LDGLLEEMNSLNVEE
+778 LDSLLEEMNSVNIQE

-806 KTNILHQLTS
+806 KTNILHQLNS
-816 VNNEITQCKSQEQ
+816 INSEITQCKSQEQ
-829 NVIFNSQIEL
+829 NVIFNSQIDL
-839 SLDNLQSNND
+839 NLDNLQSNND

-855 DVISKK
+855 DVVGKK
-861 LTSLHGEIQVLKT
+861 LTTLHGQIQVLKT
-874 KENQINSN
+874 KEKQINDN
-882 INKVEELE
+882 IDKVEELE
-890 DSHQAYQYLLEAIK
+890 GDHQAYQYLLEAIK

-953 DRVWP
+953 DKVWP

-1001 ENLNSVAQLFQYLKT
+1001 DNLNSVHQLFQYLKT
-1016 QFQFTFVVSHIES
+1016 QFQFAFIVSHIET

>member
-1 LIQDKIKVSFRK
+1 LIQSKIKVPFRK
-13 LKHIHHISDIQIRNL
+13 LKYIHHISDIQIRNL
-28 KRHREYEEVFNGL
+28 KRHKEYEEVFNRT
-41 YEEVKKNPDNAVAYI
+41 YESVKENPDNAVAYI

-77 LFKNLSDICPTI
+77 LFKNLADIVPTI

-98 LNNLNRMDCLTPI
+98 LNNLNRLDCLTPI

-122 LKRTGIY
+122 LKNTGVY
-129 TCADTDFIVWDVWDS
+129 KCADTSFVVWDVWDN
-144 EKDYIKAKDVPGD
+144 EKDYIKAKDVEGET
-157 RNKVV
+157 KIV

-224 DIGKG
+224 GLDHG

-239 SEYIEIHNDF
+239 STYIPIVNDF

-263 LSDLPNKPRV
+263 LSDLPLKPRL
-273 RVRVSNTKPAQLKR
+273 RVRVSNTKPSQLKK

-292 QKMAKIQESVITRVD
+292 QKMAKIQESVISRVD
-307 GLSTEKIRDNKINIG
+307 GLSTDKIRDIKINIG
-322 DVNSVD
+322 DVNNLD
-328 YQYKLISEYL
+328 YQYELISEYL

-353 DVLKDLNSVIPEAD
+353 KILTDLNSVIPEAD
-367 IQRNVHWKLKR
+367 IQRNVNWKLKR

-386 YGEDNVVDFT
+386 YGENNVVDFT

-455 DYFIER
+455 DYFVER

-470 HVKVDVDFWMID
+470 HVKVDVDFWVID
-482 DTGEKLSLNGD
+482 DTGEKISLNGD
-493 QRRTTQV
+493 QRRTTQN
-500 NIRKVIGGYDD
+500 NIKKVIGSYDD

-548 TLYTQAAEDI
+548 TLYIQASEDI
-558 KEVNTLLN
+558 KEVDTLLK

-571 DYDSELASITNDL
+571 DYDSEMANITDNL
-584 ILLNGKQKDFKKDE
+584 ILLEGKQTDFKKDK
-598 RDLKKQ
+598 RDLRKQ
-604 IKQVLTEIKE
+604 LKTVMGEIKSQ
-614 ETKRLKPV
+614 TKRLKPV
-622 DSNIRDYKTLEEEKK
+622 DSNIRDYDILQDEKK
-637 KLDGILY
+637 KLNGILY
-644 KVDEEYGVTKTSVQ
+644 KVDDEYGVTKTTVQ

-664 KDLQNKI
+664 TELQTKI
-671 TSYEQENVSEKYIK
+671 TSYEKENVSEKYIK

-697 IELDKLKIEVRTK
+697 VEIDKLKIEVRSK
-710 LDKIDKLGNLTYDE
+710 LDKIEKLGNLEWDD
-724 DCDDCMSNPFTLD
+724 DCDFCMSNPFTLD
-737 AIQTKENLDKDKTLA
+737 AIETQKNLDKDKLLA
-752 QQYVTKKQKMEDR
+752 QQYVTKKQRMEDR
-765 IQKMFKVRAYKND
+765 IKKMFKIRAYKND
-778 LDGLLEEMNSLNVEE
+778 LEGLLEEINSLNIQE
-793 SHSSTQLS
+793 SHSSTQVS

-806 KTNILHQLTS
+806 KSNILNQLNS
-816 VNNEITQCKSQEQ
+816 INSEITTYKSQEQ
-829 NVIFNSQIEL
+829 NVLFNSQVEVEI
-839 SLDNLQSNND
+839 DKLQNNGD
-849 DLDYQL
+849 DLDYQV
-855 DVISKK
+855 DMVSKK
-861 LTSLHGEIQVLKT
+861 LTTLHGEIQVLKT
-874 KENQINSN
+874 KEKQINDN
-882 INKVEELE
+882 IEKIEELE
-890 DSHQAYQYLLEAIK
+890 GDHQAYQYLLEAIK

-917 PTVEGAVNDILA
+917 PTVEGAVNDILS

-953 DRVWP
+953 DKVWP
-958 LELSSG
+958 LEMSSG

-1001 ENLNSVAQLFQYLKT
+1001 DNLNSVSQLFQYLKT
-1016 QFQFTFVVSHIES
+1016 QFQFTFIVSHIET